1 MIGLF
6 ARHPVAANL
15 FLIAGL
21 FLGLNVIGGM
31 ERETFP
37 DFPSSRV
44 AVTVAYPGA
53 TAEDVDQDICLV
65 LGDSLQAITN

>member
-1 MIGLF
+1 MIGFF

-15 FLIAGL
+15 FMIAGL
-21 FLGLNVIGGM
+21 IMGLTAVGGM

-37 DFPSSRV
+37 EFSSSRV

-53 TAEDVDQDICLV
+53 AAEDVNQDVCLP
-65 LGDSLQAITN
+65 LEEALQAI